1 MPEDMLA
8 TELEQD
14 VGKTVLIKLRGA
26 KMIRGKLLEFDP
38 HMNIS
43 LQDAVELSE
52 DDTASPLGAIL
63 VRGDNIIMIS
73 PPK

>member
-8 TELEQD
+8 AELEQD
-14 VGKTVLIKLRGA
+14 VGETVLVKLRGA
-26 KMIRGKLLEFDP
+26 NMIRGKLLEFDP

-43 LQDAVELSE
+43 LHDAVELSE
-52 DDTASPLGAIL
+52 DDTTNPLGAIL
-63 VRGDNIIMIS
+63 VRGDNIIMVS